1 MNTRLFLMLS
11 LVLSFCN
18 KAHATGLIEEAK
30 VGYTTIGNSLIV
42 LGIES
47 ESGGQY
53 IIESTYTIST
63 TGRTCV
69 VTKIGKGDKPVQ
81 LGSDGFGKEDEKTK
95 PLALTIRAN
104 ATISANAF
112 KDWTSLKTLTMEG
125 VTTPPALG
133 EDALPESL
141 TKIVVPEGCAASYAA
156 ADGWEAWASMI
167 EDVNGQKA
175 TALDEVSRK
184 GVIGVSGRSVTLA
197 EPTRVTIYD
206 MTGTKVHDG
215 VATRISLRRSGIY
228 VVKTDKETKRVAVK

>member
-1 MNTRLFLMLS
+1 MKKKLQIFAAALLMLAATTTAS
-11 LVLSFCN
+11 ATDLNKTNGAEVSTDDKSITVLALVSVKNGCE
-18 KAHATGLIEEAK
+18 IEAEYSYDGKTYPVVA
-30 VGYTTIGNSLIV
+30 IGN
-42 LGIES
+42 GES
-47 ESGGQY
+47 RVGA
-53 IIESTYTIST
+53 
-63 TGRTCV
+63 
-69 VTKIGKGDKPVQ
+69 P
-81 LGSDGFGKEDEKTK
+81 GFAICPT
-95 PLALTIRAN
+95 LTIRAN

-156 ADGWEAWASMI
+156 ADGWSAWASII

-184 GVIGVSGRSVTLA
+184 SAISVSGRSVTLA
-197 EPTRVTIYD
+197 EPTRTTIYD

>member
-1 MNTRLFLMLS
+1 M
-11 LVLSFCN
+11 
-18 KAHATGLIEEAK
+18 I
-30 VGYTTIGNSLIV
+30 
-42 LGIES
+42 
-47 ESGGQY
+47 
-53 IIESTYTIST
+53 YTISKVNTMKQILRNFVFSLLYCACASTILATNIT
-63 TGRTCV
+63 TEGAFLNKGETSITITALQAVRSGCIIECEYQYSGTNYPVTVIGDGSESISALGRTSCP
-69 VTKIGKGDKPVQ
+69 T
-81 LGSDGFGKEDEKTK
+81 
-95 PLALTIRAN
+95 LTIRAN

-112 KDWTSLKTLTMEG
+112 KDWTSLKALTMEG

-133 EDALPESL
+133 ENALPESL
-141 TKIVVPEGCAASYAA
+141 TKIVVPKGCAASYAA
-156 ADGWEAWASMI
+156 ADGWKAWSSII

-184 GVIGVSGRSVTLA
+184 SVIGVSGRSVTLA